1 MTSVISAAM
10 SAINGSWLC
19 SPGQHSEEAS
29 VTRPFPVVTAS
40 FGRLLLVLLVI
51 DFTFILVNILAAIAK
66 DLDLIAVVPPMLKI
80 TQDRA
85 LPEDFNYLKWLVIC
99 VGLVWMGLRDR
110 WLAPALWAAVF
121 LIILID
127 DSFQLHEHIG
137 SQLAGWLDLPDYA
150 LLYGNDVGEVAV
162 FAAMGLL
169 ALAIV
174 GVLFGQ
180 RDQASRLLSRRYLL
194 IVLALGFFGVGIDVM
209 HSVVA
214 HLTQESTV
222 ASILAQIFGVIE
234 DGGEMLVASLAVALT
249 LVPDA
254 GRNKLQSQRS

>member
-1 MTSVISAAM
+1 MA
-10 SAINGSWLC
+10 
-19 SPGQHSEEAS
+19 
-29 VTRPFPVVTAS
+29 RPFPFVTVQFS
-40 FGRLLLVLLVI
+40 RLLLILLI
-51 DFTFILVNILAAIAK
+51 LDFTFILVNVIAAIAK
-66 DLDLIAVVPPMLKI
+66 DLDLIAAVPPMLKI

-85 LPEDFNYLKWLVIC
+85 LPEDFNYLKWLIIC

-121 LIILID
+121 LLILID

-137 SQLAGWLDLPDYA
+137 SQLSGWLELPDYA
-150 LLYGNDVGEVAV
+150 LIYGNDVGEVAV

-169 ALAIV
+169 ALSIV

-180 RDQASRLLSRRYLL
+180 RDRASRLLSGRYLL

-209 HSVVA
+209 HSVVS
-214 HLTQESTV
+214 HLTYEGSV
-222 ASILAQIFGVIE
+222 ASVLAQVFGVLE

-254 GRNKLQSQRS
+254 RRDGLQPQSS